1 MFGAN
6 LTMYTYCP
14 NCSVVFEVSSA
25 QLSCAAGKVRC
36 GECRHVFMAT
46 KHLYNNLASA
56 RAAMD
61 AYEEDTGEAAAES
74 PDDYVRLPDVEQEM
88 EQEIPLIAPHRQG
101 GWDQHTFSFREVFS
115 GLSILVLLGLLGA
128 QYVWFNRDT
137 LAAHDIWRPW
147 VGRLCTVLDCAL
159 PLRTDIS
166 QLAILN
172 RDVRQH
178 PVAENA
184 LLINASFENRADF
197 VQPYPVFEITF
208 ADTSGKAVAARR
220 FLPSEYLADKALLAR
235 GLPAAT
241 PVQVVLEIMDPG
253 DQAVSFQFGFL

>member
-1 MFGAN
+1 VSGAA
-6 LTMYTYCP
+6 LIVFTYCP
-14 NCSVVFEVSSA
+14 NCSVVFEVSAA

-36 GECRHVFMAT
+36 GECRNVFMAT
-46 KHLYNNLASA
+46 RHLYNDLASA

-61 AYEEDTGEAAAES
+61 VDEDGAGEAVAE
-74 PDDYVRLPDVEQEM
+74 PLADYVPLPDVEQQIEA
-88 EQEIPLIAPHRQG
+88 EIPLVAPRRER
-101 GWDQHTFSFREVFS
+101 GWDQHAFSLREVFN
-115 GLSILVLLGLLGA
+115 GLLILVLLVLLGT

-137 LAAHDIWRPW
+137 LAAHAVWRPW
-147 VGRLCTVLDCAL
+147 VDRVCNVLDCAL
-159 PLRTDIS
+159 PLRADIS
-166 QLAILN
+166 QLAIIN

-197 VQPYPVFEITF
+197 VQPYPVFEISFT
-208 ADTSGKAVAARR
+208 DTSGNPVAARR
-220 FLPSEYLADKALLAR
+220 FQPSEYLADKTLFAR

-253 DQAVSFQFGFL
+253 DQAISFQFGFL